1 LQVQSNILHDYTIGT
16 KTRHLQQ
23 NKRVQLFGPRNF
35 GLKRRICAEP
45 PGAARVLAVMSPYS
59 TPGERDQLSDLLD
72 RSYEKA
78 AVLQADAG
86 ETVDYRRR

>member
-1 LQVQSNILHDYTIGT
+1 MRRGGAAESRAYY
-16 KTRHLQQ
+16 
-23 NKRVQLFGPRNF
+23 LFLRPE
-35 GLKRRICAEP
+35 LKRRIWAEP
-45 PGAARVLAVMSPYS
+45 PGAACVLAVMSPYS

-86 ETVDYRRR
+86 EIVDYRRR